1 VARKR
6 SRRSIPWQ
14 IPTAIG
20 LLLLVAAVAV
30 GLKTYRQYSLE
41 HALSERGQVT
51 TGTIL
56 KTTTQGYRSPRKL
69 LVRFRDRSE
78 RLHVVEMP
86 AGTAGGEVGERQPI
100 RYDPSDPS
108 RARPVSWRLSN
119 WGAGVAGT
127 VAVLLGA
134 AAMLWMGRLARTGTR
149 RRRRRRRR
157 RGGRRLAETA

>member
-6 SRRSIPWQ
+6 RRKSIPWQ

-30 GLKTYRQYSLE
+30 GWKTYRQYSLE
-41 HALSERGQVT
+41 HDLSERGRIA

-56 KTTTQGYRSPRKL
+56 KTTAQGYRSPRKL
-69 LVRFRDRSE
+69 LVRFRDHNEELR
-78 RLHVVEMP
+78 VVEMP
-86 AGTAGGEVGERQPI
+86 AGTAGGEAGEKQRI

-119 WGAGVAGT
+119 WAAGVAGT
-127 VAVLLGA
+127 LAILVGA
-134 AAMLWMGRLARTGTR
+134 AAMLAIGRQARTGGRRLR
-149 RRRRRRRR
+149 RRRRRRRV
-157 RGGRRLAETA
+157 AKPA